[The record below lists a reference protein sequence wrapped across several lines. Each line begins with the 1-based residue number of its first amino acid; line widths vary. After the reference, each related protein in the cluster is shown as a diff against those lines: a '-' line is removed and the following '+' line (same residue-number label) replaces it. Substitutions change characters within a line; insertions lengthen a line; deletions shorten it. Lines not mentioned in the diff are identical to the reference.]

1 MCVKSG
7 CRLFTTLHRSSPS
20 SNLRVNHTLINNFKT
35 MSMET
40 KSNLKSSMMAGNQSA
55 IYQVESFLEEFYLF
69 RRNVLN
75 GKTEF
80 FCIKPEEEMENSE
93 EKELEK
99 KEESPEEKNWK
110 VLTAEAFNSIVRRA
124 KKLGIGEKKSPRQD
138 IEEYIKSDA
147 VPVFDPI
154 QEYMN
159 KLPKWDGKNHVAAL
173 FWQPPTMSIHSATR
187 REVAVTSVFEFPM
200 GNL

>member
-1 MCVKSG
+1 
-7 CRLFTTLHRSSPS
+7 
-20 SNLRVNHTLINNFKT
+20 
-35 MSMET
+35 MET

-80 FCIKPEEEMENSE
+80 FCIKTEE

-99 KEESPEEKNWK
+99 KEETLKEESPEEKNWK
-110 VLTAEAFNSIVRRA
+110 VLTAEAFNSIVRCA

-187 REVAVTSVFEFPM
+187 REVAVTSVFEFPT
-200 GNL
+200 GSL

>member
-1 MCVKSG
+1 M
-7 CRLFTTLHRSSPS
+7 
-20 SNLRVNHTLINNFKT
+20 I
-35 MSMET
+35 MET
-40 KSNLKSSMMAGNQSA
+40 RSNLKSSMMAGNQSA
-55 IYQVESFLEEFYLF
+55 IYQVESFLEESYLF

-80 FCIKPEEEMENSE
+80 FCIKPEEMEEEEKKDSE

-99 KEESPEEKNWK
+99 KEENPKNEENPEEKNWK

-187 REVAVTSVFEFPM
+187 REVAVISAFEFPT
-200 GNL
+200 GSL

>member
-1 MCVKSG
+1 M
-7 CRLFTTLHRSSPS
+7 REEWLPTLHRSSPS

-35 MSMET
+35 MIMET

-55 IYQVESFLEEFYLF
+55 IYQVESFLEESYLF

-80 FCIKPEEEMENSE
+80 FCIK
-93 EKELEK
+93 
-99 KEESPEEKNWK
+99 PEEKNWK

-187 REVAVTSVFEFPM
+187 REVAVTSVFEFPT
-200 GNL
+200 GSL